1 MIVTDAGIGD
11 IEAIESFFN
20 KVVRSDYPTV
30 RENYFQW
37 QFVETDR
44 IFGKEDNKGAIMLM
58 DRDEVK
64 GVALASKTPFFFHNE
79 TLVGG
84 CHHEWFV
91 EPELIGRGFGYQL
104 LQELLERNSIIL
116 AGGQSLYYTN
126 LMGRSRKTHW
136 FETPR
141 LYTVLNVTDAE
152 KLLLSSGPP
161 TKSYLEL
168 CSKVPDHNVLS
179 SKRMACFDETYDQ
192 FWLDARDAYL
202 IAINKTASYMNWRY
216 IKHPVFHYD
225 CWCYETV
232 AGLAYFVWRCEKVQG
247 TSLSVT
253 RICEAIGNP
262 TSISLAYPTACNQIK
277 AMGAT
282 IVDFFCTCAQTNMAL
297 AESGMHYVITQPDFN
312 LPRLYSP
319 LSDDPR
325 KSINWSL
332 SISDE
337 LFKMDHRNYSQCYF
351 TKGDSNQDRPNI

>member
-1 MIVTDAGIGD
+1 MIVTHAGIGD
-11 IEAIESFFN
+11 IKAIETFFN
-20 KVVRSDYPTV
+20 KVVRDNYPTV
-30 RENYFQW
+30 RENYFRW
-37 QFVETDR
+37 QFSETDKL
-44 IFGKEDNKGAIMLM
+44 FGDGSGKGAIMLV
-58 DRDEVK
+58 DSDEVK
-64 GVALASKTPFFFHNE
+64 GVALASKTPFLLHNN

-91 EPELIGRGFGYQL
+91 EPELIGQGYGYRL
-104 LQELLERNSIIL
+104 LRELLKRNSIIL

-141 LYTVLNVTDAE
+141 LYTVLNVSDAE
-152 KLLLSSGPP
+152 RLLLSSGPP
-161 TKSYLEL
+161 TKSYLAL
-168 CSKVPDHNVLS
+168 CSIVPDHNVLS
-179 SKRMACFDETYDQ
+179 SKKVACFDEIYDQ
-192 FWLDARDAYL
+192 FWLDTRGAYL
-202 IAINKTASYMNWRY
+202 IAIDKTARYMNWRY

-232 AGLAYFVWRCEKVQG
+232 TGLAYFVWRYEKVHG
-247 TSLSVT
+247 TSLSVA

-262 TSISLAYPTACNQIK
+262 ASLSLAYPTVCNQIK

-282 IVDFFCTCAQTNMAL
+282 IADFFCTCAQTNMAL
-297 AESGMHYVITQPDFN
+297 AESGMHYVITQPDFD

-325 KSINWSL
+325 KTINWSL
-332 SISDE
+332 SISDK
-337 LFKMDHRNYSQCYF
+337 LFKMDHRNYSKCYL